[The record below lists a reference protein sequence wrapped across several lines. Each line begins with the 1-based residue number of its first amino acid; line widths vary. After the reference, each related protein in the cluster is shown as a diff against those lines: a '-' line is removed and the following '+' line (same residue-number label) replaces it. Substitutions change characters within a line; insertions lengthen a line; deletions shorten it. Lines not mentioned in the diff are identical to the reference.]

1 MPHILTSFLAFHWAL
16 AFALLAVV
24 CVMGGDGGAVAALDL
39 LGVSLSHSNLEGGV
53 APKLLSL
60 AFTIGSVLFAW
71 AFLTAFFSDEA
82 VEGNDDVMRMAF
94 GSAGGVLSLVLICGT
109 AQGAAGVFPVVAAHL
124 AALLAS
130 YLAIRAENWSVSI
143 SGVPGEADIR
153 AAARIMALGAAHG
166 SMLARLSGRPDA
178 DIGGRL

>member
-16 AFALLAVV
+16 AFALLAIV

-39 LGVSLSHSNLEGGV
+39 LGVSLSHSNLDGGV
-53 APKLLSL
+53 VPALLSL
-60 AFTIGSVLFAW
+60 AFTVGSVLFAW
-71 AFLTAFFSDEA
+71 AFLTAFFSDQM

-94 GSAGGVLSLVLICGT
+94 GAAGGVLSLVLICGT
-109 AQGAAGVFPVVAAHL
+109 TQGATGLFPVVAAHL

-130 YLAIRAENWSVSI
+130 YLAIRAESWSSSM
-143 SGVPGEADIR
+143 SGVPGEEDFR
-153 AAARIMALGAAHG
+153 AAARVMALGAAHS

-178 DIGGRL
+178 NMGGRI